1 MSSVVIDEK
10 MPYCCQCG
18 KQVKPADVFCAAC
31 GAQQPA
37 AEKAPAD
44 FLGNITP
51 RTASILCYIP
61 IIGWIP
67 AIVVL
72 AASRFREDREVRF
85 HAFQGLFLFVVWLIV
100 DWVLGPIFRLPGVHV
115 RIAGLL
121 QAAVIGLWI
130 YMMVTVSQGRA
141 VRLPVIGELADRS
154 VSEQR

>member
-1 MSSVVIDEK
+1 

-18 KQVKPADVFCAAC
+18 KQVKPADVFCAVC

-37 AEKAPAD
+37 AAAAPAD
-44 FLGNITP
+44 FLGSITP

-61 IIGWIP
+61 IVGWIP

-100 DWVLGPIFRLPGVHV
+100 DWVLGPILRLPHVHV
-115 RIAGLL
+115 QIAGLL
-121 QAAVIGLWI
+121 KAAVIGLWI